1 MRLSL
6 PRLPRAPH
14 PPDATRP
21 WALALLSRRRVLG
34 ALGLIAAIVV
44 VGVDALPHP
53 LTPPIGQDPSQKG
66 YQNGV
71 ANFPSCPCQFKVPPA
86 WWYDDARQD
95 LAKPRLGFH
104 SYDAVSADH
113 ASIPTT
119 LADMGVDWS
128 CDPGGT
134 LYQATVKSPFSS
146 LPPRLLTVAGQPA
159 VSFAHWTAPPTQ
171 GGLYEQQVYVYIP
184 QFERDYHFTLLAA
197 NPPGQD
203 VSAFQQVF
211 NALLSSF
218 QLTVP
223 NDQATNEINSCVSSP
238 PLWPPLKPS

>member
-1 MRLSL
+1 LRLSL
-6 PRLPRAPH
+6 PRLPRASH
-14 PPDATRP
+14 PPGAARP
-21 WALALLSRRRVLG
+21 GALLSRRRVLS

-44 VGVDALPHP
+44 VGVDALPRP
-53 LTPPIGQDPSQKG
+53 LTPPMGRDPGLKSG
-66 YQNGV
+66 YRNGV
-71 ANFPSCPCQFKVPPA
+71 AGFPSCPCQFEVPPT

-128 CDPGGT
+128 CDPGGA
-134 LYQATVKSPFSS
+134 LYQATVKSPFSP
-146 LPPRLLTVAGQPA
+146 LPPRPLTVAGQPA

-203 VSAFQQVF
+203 VGAFQHVF
-211 NALLSSF
+211 NTLLTSF

-223 NDQATNEINSCVSSP
+223 NDQATGEIDSCVSSQ
-238 PLWPPLKPS
+238 PLSPLPKPS